1 MKLVN
6 WRESAKNLRDEK
18 EKGGYLSRQKQ
29 KLNPK
34 ANKTSKRTYR
44 SVYYLIFFFKN
55 MESVRQKY
63 STHSVEDTCN
73 SNRFHSV

>member
-44 SVYYLIFFFKN
+44 SVYYLIFFFQEYGKRSPEIFN
-55 MESVRQKY
+55 TLGRRYLQLE
-63 STHSVEDTCN
+63 
-73 SNRFHSV
+73 